1 MKKIIKLTESDLTN
15 IVKRVIKESNTKNYS
30 KSILGVLEGFENDY
44 VCGFDVD
51 YQEDTEIYLIKTII
65 GNRDLDKDILT
76 NVGQRN
82 YLNRLKKDITEYL
95 ISYLPIKFL
104 VDFKRTANCSDYKK
118 YKQIA
123 ESDETNIIKK
133 VTKENAAKDPVIDML
148 KNDGLRS
155 TTELVG
161 SFKNI
166 KKIIG
171 DKLSKSET
179 LDLIK
184 TIGAELTISILGG
197 EDNFRKSLGVNTP
210 EEFLSLFNDLKPE
223 LYKSNPN
230 YYFLVD
236 NNGLRVV
243 AIRIYESGFTRVSVV
258 GKIFWYGLGYGF
270 NIRENEIMK
279 LLEKWLRYNY
289 GIDANEVVTTG
300 GLNAN

>member
-1 MKKIIKLTESDLTN
+1 MKKVIKLTESDLTN
-15 IVKRVIKESNTKNYS
+15 IVKRVIKE
-30 KSILGVLEGFENDY
+30 
-44 VCGFDVD
+44 
-51 YQEDTEIYLIKTII
+51 
-65 GNRDLDKDILT
+65 
-76 NVGQRN
+76 
-82 YLNRLKKDITEYL
+82 
-95 ISYLPIKFL
+95 
-104 VDFKRTANCSDYKK
+104 
-118 YKQIA
+118 
-123 ESDETNIIKK
+123 
-133 VTKENAAKDPVIDML
+133 NAAKDSVIDML

-161 SFKNI
+161 NFENL
-166 KKIIG
+166 KKLIG
-171 DKLSKSET
+171 NRLSKSET

-184 TIGAELTISILGG
+184 TIGTELTISILGG

-210 EEFLSLFNDLKPE
+210 EEFLSLFNDLKTE

-236 NNGLRVV
+236 DNGLRIVG
-243 AIRIYESGFTRVSVV
+243 IRIYESGFTRVSVV